1 LLPHQIQKC
10 RKSGTHGL
18 WLTWIDFMF
27 SVLSGQLPTKHSCLI
42 ATTDL
47 LCFIVGCKFWGR
59 FRVFTPFFL
68 LHILVG
74 SLKNERDMD
83 SSVYALETGWTNLWA
98 IWVFWKDFS
107 DWYEVQ
113 DFSNSLRKHISL
125 FKGDKL
131 VPEEPPSELLMFLQL
146 MLLQDWLLQFRKSF
160 NQSTAV
166 ETMSW
171 QGLLQVQS
179 QDATSGFQCHGK
191 DCYKY
196 NLKMQQL
203 GFNVKVCRLLNSE
216 HSSLKFCNSRCDELS
231 LMLMKRA

>member
-59 FRVFTPFFL
+59 FRVFTAFFL

-74 SLKNERDMD
+74 SLRNEKDMD
-83 SSVYALETGWTNLWA
+83 SSVYALETAWTNLWA

-113 DFSNSLRKHISL
+113 DFPNSLQKHISL
-125 FKGDKL
+125 FKRDKFL
-131 VPEEPPSELLMFLQL
+131 PEEPPSELLMFMGETVFLQL
-146 MLLQDWLLQFRKSF
+146 MSLQDRLVTASLGSHLINLLGGGD
-160 NQSTAV
+160 NVMAWIVTSTISRCNSWIS
-166 ETMSW
+166 MSR
-171 QGLLQVQS
+171 S
-179 QDATSGFQCHGK
+179 AGFWILNIHP
-191 DCYKY
+191 
-196 NLKMQQL
+196 
-203 GFNVKVCRLLNSE
+203 LNSAI
-216 HSSLKFCNSRCDELS
+216 LDVMN
-231 LMLMKRA
+231 